1 MWQKITATIVNSRVV
16 TFAKSNKLTKS
27 YTLQNN
33 EIYFFIDL
41 SYDLSYFKQIFL
53 DN

>member
-1 MWQKITATIVNSRVV
+1 MWQKITVTIVNSWVV
-16 TFAKSNKLTKS
+16 IFAKSNKLTKS

-33 EIYFFIDL
+33 EIYFFID
-41 SYDLSYFKQIFL
+41 DLSYFQQIFL